1 MAEITFKGNTIHTSG
16 SLPEVGTKAPD
27 FTLTDG
33 SLNDVHL
40 SDYAGKKRIL
50 NIVPSLDTGVC
61 ATSARTFDKE
71 IASLGDTV
79 VLTISDDL
87 PFAQSRFCESENIDQ
102 VVTLSEMRERS
113 FGDDYGVRMV
123 DGPLAGILSRAV
135 VVIDDKDQVVYT
147 EQVPEIAQ
155 EPDYQK
161 ALEAARKA

>member
-40 SDYAGKKRIL
+40 SDYAGKKKIL

-71 IASLGDTV
+71 IASVGDTV

-87 PFAQSRFCESENIDQ
+87 PFAQSRFCESENIGQ

-135 VVIDDKDQVVYT
+135 VVIDDKDQVVYA

-155 EPDYQK
+155 EPDYEK